1 MASRTIKKLTEFERR
16 LNQVIDKTDYEEMDF
31 GELELQD
38 DGVTFEPED
47 AAKVE
52 NIVKSLKN
60 VITQLEA
67 AKDNYVQR
75 NLQLKLQEVLSSG
88 GQQAT
93 QLVSILSG
101 EKSTNE
107 SQSDV
112 ISEQE
117 DVTP

>member
-31 GELELQD
+31 GELELQE

-47 AAKVE
+47 AAKVD
-52 NIVKSLKN
+52 NIIKSLKD
-60 VITQLEA
+60 VITQLES
-67 AKDNYVQR
+67 AKENYVQR

-93 QLVSILSG
+93 QLVSILAG
-101 EKSTNE
+101 DNST
-107 SQSDV
+107 DT
-112 ISEQE
+112 SETDTTFE
-117 DVTP
+117 